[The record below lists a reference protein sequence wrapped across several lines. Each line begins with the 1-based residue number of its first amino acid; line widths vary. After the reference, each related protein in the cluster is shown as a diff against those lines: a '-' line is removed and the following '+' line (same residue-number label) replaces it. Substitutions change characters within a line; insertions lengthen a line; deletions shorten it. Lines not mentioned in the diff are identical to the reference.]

1 MMIPNR
7 PQIQSGRALGIEA
20 EIVRALRI
28 CDVEGEHSKHPDAS
42 VAEHEVIA
50 QIHEHTPDDFSCEEN
65 VEMILEKNG
74 MSLNHDFNG
83 VDVNPA
89 ELFSVASPLTSD
101 HVTTPEVV
109 NVVAQ
114 LSEAPVW

>member
-1 MMIPNR
+1 
-7 PQIQSGRALGIEA
+7 
-20 EIVRALRI
+20 
-28 CDVEGEHSKHPDAS
+28 
-42 VAEHEVIA
+42 
-50 QIHEHTPDDFSCEEN
+50 
-65 VEMILEKNG
+65 MILENNG
-74 MSLNHDFNG
+74 MSLNHEFGSLDI
-83 VDVNPA
+83 NPA

>member
-1 MMIPNR
+1 
-7 PQIQSGRALGIEA
+7 
-20 EIVRALRI
+20 
-28 CDVEGEHSKHPDAS
+28 
-42 VAEHEVIA
+42 
-50 QIHEHTPDDFSCEEN
+50 
-65 VEMILEKNG
+65 MILENNG
-74 MSLNHDFNG
+74 MSLNHDFG
-83 VDVNPA
+83 SLDVNPA